1 MEKTLGLHVQV
12 RCPYYQAAQCIQPEH
27 TYSCILKV
35 AGLYSQGDRLD
46 LRKQKKG

>member
-12 RCPYYQAAQCIQPEH
+12 RSPYYQAAQCKQPEH

-35 AGLYSQGDRLD
+35 AGLYSQGGRLD
-46 LRKQKKG
+46 LRKPKKG